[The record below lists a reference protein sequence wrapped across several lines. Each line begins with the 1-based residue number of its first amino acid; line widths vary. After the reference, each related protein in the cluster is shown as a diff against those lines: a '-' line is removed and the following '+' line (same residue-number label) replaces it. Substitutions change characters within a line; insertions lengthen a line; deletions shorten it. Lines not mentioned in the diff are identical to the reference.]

1 MQTWFEHRGDP
12 RVKTSAW
19 IGNGNNNF
27 CHSFI
32 EAAVMFGFTLK
43 IAAPAGY
50 APDTALVR
58 AAGTAVQL
66 GDDAASAARGADLV
80 VTDTWTS
87 MGQEADQQK
96 RIAAFAAYQANAK
109 LMSSAHQDA
118 IFLHCRPAHRGEEV
132 TAEVIEIGRAH
143 V

>member
-1 MQTWFEHRGDP
+1 
-12 RVKTSAW
+12 
-19 IGNGNNNF
+19 
-27 CHSFI
+27 
-32 EAAVMFGFTLK
+32 MFGFTLK

-66 GDDAASAARGADLV
+66 VDDAASAARGADLV

-87 MGQEADQQK
+87 MGQEAEQQK
-96 RIAAFAAYQANAK
+96 RIAAFAAYQVNAK

-118 IFLHCRPAHRGEEV
+118 IFLHCLPDRKSTRLNSSH
-132 TAEVIEIGRAH
+132 
-143 V
+143 